1 MVRVCNGCG
10 KPYEGSAKSL
20 FCTDPECRR
29 VRARAR
35 KRVQRGVV
43 IAIPVAKSLVLG
55 SADPKVAR
63 SETVDSETSN
73 FPTSSGDGPTVRSAT
88 FEALTS
94 ANRLDTPAGQLAM
107 VLAERLS
114 SASSDTG
121 SSLAALAKQHL
132 AVLAE
137 ALKGAPRQ
145 KTRLDELREE
155 KERRRSG

>member
-1 MVRVCNGCG
+1 MVRDCKGCG
-10 KPYEGSAKSL
+10 RPFDTAGKAK
-20 FCTDPECRR
+20 FCADVGCRR
-29 VRARAR
+29 ERDRVR
-35 KRVQRGVV
+35 KRRQPGVV
-43 IAIPVAKSLVLG
+43 VAIPVAKSRVLG